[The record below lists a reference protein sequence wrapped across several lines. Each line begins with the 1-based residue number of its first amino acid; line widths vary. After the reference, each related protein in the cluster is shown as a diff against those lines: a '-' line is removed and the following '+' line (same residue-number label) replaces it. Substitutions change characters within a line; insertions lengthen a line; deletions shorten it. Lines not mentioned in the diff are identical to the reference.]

1 MKKIVRLGLALILC
15 AIPTVAMAQ
24 ATGGTIAGMVFDESN
39 AGVPGATVT
48 IRQTETDARRV
59 LVTDEQGRYN
69 APALEPG
76 TYEITAELS
85 GFQTTVRR
93 GVTLS
98 LGQTLAVNVTMK
110 VGGLETRVVVTEQ
123 LSMVETTKSGV
134 AALVDQTQI
143 RELPL
148 NGRDFSQLA
157 LLQTGVLATPTTS
170 RSVDRG
176 MGTQVAVAG
185 ARPNQISY
193 LLDGTDVNTQG
204 NQSPGSAAGGML
216 GVETV
221 REFQILVNSY
231 SAEYGRSAGGIVSA
245 VTRSGT
251 NTLHGAGFEFHR
263 NDAFDSKTFFDPPD
277 EPKPPFTRN
286 QYGGY
291 AGGPIK
297 RDRMFFFGSY
307 EGFRQD
313 LTETQIIRV
322 PSRATRART
331 DIHPSIAPYLALYPS
346 PTARRRARP
355 ASSPTP

>member
-59 LVTDEQGRYN
+59 LVTDEQGRYS

-157 LLQTGVLATPTTS
+157 LLQTGVLATRTTS

-193 LLDGTDVNTQG
+193 LLDGTDVTPRATSHRARG
-204 NQSPGSAAGGML
+204 RRDARRRA
-216 GVETV
+216 V

-263 NDAFDSKTFFDPPD
+263 NDAFDSKTFFDPP
-277 EPKPPFTRN
+277 TRPN
-286 QYGGY
+286 
-291 AGGPIK
+291 P
-297 RDRMFFFGSY
+297 
-307 EGFRQD
+307 
-313 LTETQIIRV
+313 
-322 PSRATRART
+322 PSRVTSMAATRAGR
-331 DIHPSIAPYLALYPS
+331 SS
-346 PTARRRARP
+346 GTAC
-355 ASSPTP
+355 SSSAATRVYGRI